1 MPNDATGTLS
11 TPSRCPWC
19 GDDPLYTA
27 YHDEEWGRPEYDDR
41 ALFELLMLEGFQA
54 GLSWITILRKREG
67 FRAAFDQFDPEKIA
81 TYHDTKIAALLDDP
95 GIVRHRGKIMAT
107 IKGAQ
112 IWLSMREAAGEGAFS
127 RYLWSFVDGKP
138 IKNAFENMADVPAST
153 DISTALSKDL
163 KKRGFNFCGPTIV
176 YAFMQAAGLVNDHL
190 TSCFRYEE
198 G

>member
-1 MPNDATGTLS
+1 MPNDETGTLS
-11 TPSRCPWC
+11 TPTRCPWC
-19 GDDPLYTA
+19 GDDPLYIA

-67 FRAAFDQFDPEKIA
+67 FRAAFDQFNPHKIA
-81 TYHDTKIAALLDDP
+81 AYDDAKIAALLDDP
-95 GIVRHRGKIMAT
+95 GIVRHRGTIVAT

-138 IKNAFENMADVPAST
+138 IKNAFETMADVPAST

-163 KKRGFNFCGPTIV
+163 KKRDFNFCGPTIV

>member
-1 MPNDATGTLS
+1 MPNDDTDSLS
-11 TPSRCPWC
+11 TPVRCPWC

-27 YHDEEWGRPEYDDR
+27 YHDEEWGPPEYDDR

-67 FRAAFDQFDPEKIA
+67 FRAAFDQFDPHKIA
-81 TYHDTKIAALLDDP
+81 TYDDAKIAALLDDP
-95 GIVRHRGKIMAT
+95 GIVRHRGKIVAT

-112 IWLSMREAAGEGAFS
+112 IWLSMREAEGEGAFS
-127 RYLWSFVDGKP
+127 RYIWSFVDGKP
-138 IKNAFENMADVPAST
+138 IKNAFETMAEVPAST

-163 KKRGFNFCGPTIV
+163 KKHGFNFCGPTIV

>member
-1 MPNDATGTLS
+1 
-11 TPSRCPWC
+11 
-19 GDDPLYTA
+19 
-27 YHDEEWGRPEYDDR
+27 
-41 ALFELLMLEGFQA
+41 
-54 GLSWITILRKREG
+54 
-67 FRAAFDQFDPEKIA
+67 
-81 TYHDTKIAALLDDP
+81 LLDDP
-95 GIVRHRGKIMAT
+95 GIVRHRGKIVAT

-112 IWLSMREAAGEGAFS
+112 IWLSMREAEGEGAFS
-127 RYLWSFVDGKP
+127 RHLWSFVDGTP
-138 IKNAFENMADVPAST
+138 IKNAFETMADVPAST